1 MHRKVVFIGLLYLQ
15 FVLVGIF
22 AASTTAGALS
32 GLPWHGLLPNDATL
46 GQISDPAYPMHPVIW
61 RSYEAFSD
69 FYGPLW
75 YETYVHSESRFIVN
89 KMYDAL
95 LANVLPATVSLGAP
109 SFGKDQVAI
118 SVKLHGQGENE
129 STLSVVW
136 VPGPEGRWVIRSI
149 SSR

>member
-1 MHRKVVFIGLLYLQ
+1 MVIIGLLCLQ
-15 FVLVGIF
+15 LVLVGIF
-22 AASTTAGALS
+22 AASTTAEALS
-32 GLPWHGLLPNDATL
+32 GLPWHGQLPNDSTL
-46 GQISDPAYPMHPVIW
+46 GQVSDPAYPVHPVIW

-75 YETYVHSESRFIVN
+75 YEKHVHSESRFIVN

-95 LANVLPATVSLGAP
+95 LASALPATVSLGAP

-118 SVKLHGQGENE
+118 SMKLHGQGGSE
-129 STLSVVW
+129 SSVSVVW
-136 VPGPEGRWVIRSI
+136 VPGSEGRWMIRSI